1 MSEAEIPL
9 FGALV
14 NGRVFKVG
22 DTVRRPVGAWTP
34 TIHALLTHLQ
44 SKGFPCPKP
53 LGLDVQRREVLSY
66 LPGTCSSDPWPR
78 ALLATS
84 GARQVGAMLRAYHD
98 AVADFVPP
106 EPPIW
111 RHGPQAL
118 ASGEIVVHGDFGP
131 HNLIWSDDKLSGV
144 IDFDIARPGRPE
156 QDMVFAAVRAAHLR
170 PDETATAIGFDSIP
184 DRRSRL
190 EAFAEGYG
198 TSAAEILERAYA
210 VREAE
215 LKRIER
221 LGGAGIEPWATF
233 VSRGLN
239 TWLAWE
245 LRWFANNV
253 STFHPARSG

>member
-1 MSEAEIPL
+1 MSETEIPL

-22 DTVRRPVGAWTP
+22 NTVRRPTGPWTP
-34 TIHALLTHLQ
+34 TIHALLAHLQ
-44 SKGFPCPKP
+44 SKGFPSPKP
-53 LGLDVQRREVLSY
+53 LGFDSQGREVLSY
-66 LPGTCSSDPWPR
+66 LPGTCSIDLWPR

-84 GARQVGAMLRAYHD
+84 GARQVGALLRAYHE
-98 AVADFVPP
+98 AVADFAPP

-111 RHGPQAL
+111 RHGPQAI
-118 ASGEIVVHGDFGP
+118 APGEIVVHGDFGP
-131 HNLIWSDDKLSGV
+131 HNLIWTDDKLSGV
-144 IDFDIARPGRPE
+144 IDFDIARPGQPE
-156 QDMVFAAVRAAHLR
+156 QDVVFAAVRAAHLR
-170 PDETATAIGFDSIP
+170 PDDTAKAVGFESIP

-198 TSAAEILERAYA
+198 TSAAEILERACA

-221 LGGAGIEPWATF
+221 LGSADVEPWATF
-233 VSRGLN
+233 LRRGLN

-245 LRWFANNV
+245 LGWFEENV
-253 STFHPARSG
+253 SKFLAV